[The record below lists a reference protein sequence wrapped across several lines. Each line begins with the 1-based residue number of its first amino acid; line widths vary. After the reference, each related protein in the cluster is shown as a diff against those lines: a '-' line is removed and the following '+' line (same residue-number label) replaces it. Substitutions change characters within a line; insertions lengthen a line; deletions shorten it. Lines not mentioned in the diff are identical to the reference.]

1 MTKLVIVRHGESLF
15 NLTRQYTG
23 QTDVP
28 LTEKGITQ
36 AKITAEYILQNY
48 KIDEV
53 YSSDLCRAID
63 TARPVAEPL
72 GLDIKTDNRL
82 REINAGIWQGMYFA
96 DVREKYKEEYALYQS
111 DRATQRT
118 PGGEGLFDV
127 QKRTLEAIDDI
138 SKTNDGKTVMI
149 ATHNGPLMTIST
161 KLQGQSLN
169 EAKSLSNNSITEIDY
184 ENGEY
189 TIVKL
194 GFDGHLGSLV
204 TSFDKKDKAA
214 N

>member
-28 LTEKGITQ
+28 LTEKGLAQ
-36 AKITAEYILQNY
+36 AKITARYILENY

-63 TARPVAEPL
+63 TAKPVADPL
-72 GLDIKTDNRL
+72 GLTIKTDSRL
-82 REINAGIWQGMYFA
+82 REINAGIWQGMYFK
-96 DVREKYKEEYALYQS
+96 DVREKYKDEYALYQS
-111 DRATQRT
+111 DRTTQRT

-127 QKRTLEAIDDI
+127 QKRTLEAVDAIA
-138 SKTNDGKTVMI
+138 KTNDGKTVMI
-149 ATHNGPLMTIST
+149 ATHNGPLMTICT
-161 KLQGQSLN
+161 KFQGQNLN

-189 TIVKL
+189 KIIRL
-194 GFDGHLGSLV
+194 GFDEHLGELV
-204 TSFDKKDKAA
+204 SSFDKKDKVA